1 MKNQILLA
9 ILAITVLACSNNT
22 EKVVSMD
29 AKSLKVKSHIDAYMN
44 NDSSVAEAIFAEDL
58 ELYDQFSNNQ
68 KNGETVSNPGGNM
81 GLIEADKFTH
91 SLFSGIKCTTAK
103 EEVLGLALFF

>member
-1 MKNQILLA
+1 MKNQLLLA
-9 ILAITVLACSNNT
+9 IFAITVLACSNNN

-44 NDSSVAEAIFAEDL
+44 NDSSVAEALFAEDL

-68 KNGETVSNPGGNM
+68 KKWGNCFQYWGE
-81 GLIEADKFTH
+81 
-91 SLFSGIKCTTAK
+91 
-103 EEVLGLALFF
+103 